1 MRIIGII
8 AAILTTIAFFPQVIQ
23 VIKSKDTKSISLT
36 MYILFVTGVLLWV
49 LYGFYLNDL
58 PIIIANSIVAV
69 ASTIILCY
77 KIREIRSNLKTDK
90 ESLKF

>member
-8 AAILTTIAFFPQVIQ
+8 AATLTTIAFFPQVIQ

-77 KIREIRSNLKTDK
+77 KIREIRSNLKSK
-90 ESLKF
+90 

>member
-8 AAILTTIAFFPQVIQ
+8 AATLTTIAFFPQVIQ

-77 KIREIRSNLKTDK
+77 KIREIRNNLKTDK

>member
-77 KIREIRSNLKTDK
+77 KIREIRSDLKK
-90 ESLKF
+90 S

>member
-8 AAILTTIAFFPQVIQ
+8 AATLTTIAFFPQVIQ

-77 KIREIRSNLKTDK
+77 KIREIRSNLKK
-90 ESLKF
+90 S

>member
-8 AAILTTIAFFPQVIQ
+8 AATLTTIAFFPQVIQ

-77 KIREIRSNLKTDK
+77 KIREIRSK
-90 ESLKF
+90 EKKS

>member
-1 MRIIGII
+1 MRIIGIM
-8 AAILTTIAFFPQVIQ
+8 AATLTTIAFFPQVIQ

-77 KIREIRSNLKTDK
+77 KIKEIRSNLKTDR

>member
-77 KIREIRSNLKTDK
+77 KIREIR
-90 ESLKF
+90 

>member
-8 AAILTTIAFFPQVIQ
+8 AATLTTIAFFPQVIQ

-49 LYGFYLNDL
+49 
-58 PIIIANSIVAV
+58 
-69 ASTIILCY
+69 
-77 KIREIRSNLKTDK
+77 
-90 ESLKF
+90 

>member
-77 KIREIRSNLKTDK
+77 KIREIRSNLKSK
-90 ESLKF
+90 

>member
-8 AAILTTIAFFPQVIQ
+8 AATLTTIAFFPQVIQ
-23 VIKSKDTKSISLT
+23 VTKSKDTKSISLT

-77 KIREIRSNLKTDK
+77 KIREIRSNLKSK
-90 ESLKF
+90 

>member
-8 AAILTTIAFFPQVIQ
+8 AATLTTIAFFPQVIQ

-77 KIREIRSNLKTDK
+77 KIKEIRSNLKK
-90 ESLKF
+90 S

>member
-8 AAILTTIAFFPQVIQ
+8 AATLTTIVFFPQVIQ

-77 KIREIRSNLKTDK
+77 KIREIRSNLKSK
-90 ESLKF
+90 

>member
-8 AAILTTIAFFPQVIQ
+8 AATLTTIAFFPQVIQ

-77 KIREIRSNLKTDK
+77 KIREI
-90 ESLKF
+90 

>member
-77 KIREIRSNLKTDK
+77 KIKEIQSNLKSK
-90 ESLKF
+90 

>member
-8 AAILTTIAFFPQVIQ
+8 AATLTTIAFFPQVIQ

-77 KIREIRSNLKTDK
+77 KIREI
-90 ESLKF
+90 EVI

>member
-8 AAILTTIAFFPQVIQ
+8 AATLTTIAFFPQVIQ

-77 KIREIRSNLKTDK
+77 KIKEIRSNLKSK
-90 ESLKF
+90 

>member
-8 AAILTTIAFFPQVIQ
+8 AATLTTIAFFPQVIQ

-69 ASTIILCY
+69 ASTIIHCY
-77 KIREIRSNLKTDK
+77 KIKEIRSKVK
-90 ESLKF
+90 KS

>member
-8 AAILTTIAFFPQVIQ
+8 AATLTTIAFFPQVIQ

-77 KIREIRSNLKTDK
+77 KIR
-90 ESLKF
+90 

>member
-8 AAILTTIAFFPQVIQ
+8 AATLTTIAFFPQVIQ

-77 KIREIRSNLKTDK
+77 KIREIRNNLKK
-90 ESLKF
+90 S

>member
-8 AAILTTIAFFPQVIQ
+8 AATLTTIAFFPQVIQ

-36 MYILFVTGVLLWV
+36 MYILFVTGVLLWI
-49 LYGFYLNDL
+49 LYGFYLNDF

-77 KIREIRSNLKTDK
+77 KIREIRSKVK
-90 ESLKF
+90 KS

>member
-8 AAILTTIAFFPQVIQ
+8 AATLTTIAFFPQVIQ

-77 KIREIRSNLKTDK
+77 KIREIQSNLKTDK

>member
-1 MRIIGII
+1 MRIIGIM
-8 AAILTTIAFFPQVIQ
+8 AATLTTIAFFPQVIQ

-77 KIREIRSNLKTDK
+77 KIREIRSNLKTDR

>member
-8 AAILTTIAFFPQVIQ
+8 AATLTTIAFFPQVIQ

-77 KIREIRSNLKTDK
+77 KIREIRSN
-90 ESLKF
+90 

>member
-1 MRIIGII
+1 
-8 AAILTTIAFFPQVIQ
+8 
-23 VIKSKDTKSISLT
+23 SLT

-77 KIREIRSNLKTDK
+77 KIREIRNNLKTDK

>member
-8 AAILTTIAFFPQVIQ
+8 AATLTTIAFFPQVIQ

-77 KIREIRSNLKTDK
+77 KIREIR
-90 ESLKF
+90 

>member
-8 AAILTTIAFFPQVIQ
+8 AATLTTIAFFPQVIQ

>member
-1 MRIIGII
+1 MRVIGII
-8 AAILTTIAFFPQVIQ
+8 AATLTTIAFFPQVIQ
-23 VIKSKDTKSISLT
+23 IIKSKDTKSISLT

-77 KIREIRSNLKTDK
+77 KIKEIRSNLKSK
-90 ESLKF
+90 

>member
-8 AAILTTIAFFPQVIQ
+8 AATLTTIAFFPQVIQ

-69 ASTIILCY
+69 VSTIILCY
-77 KIREIRSNLKTDK
+77 KIREIRSNLKSK
-90 ESLKF
+90 

>member
-77 KIREIRSNLKTDK
+77 KIREIRSNLKK
-90 ESLKF
+90 S

>member
-8 AAILTTIAFFPQVIQ
+8 AATLTTIAFFPQVIQ
-23 VIKSKDTKSISLT
+23 IIKSKDTKSISLT

-77 KIREIRSNLKTDK
+77 KIKEIRSNLKSK
-90 ESLKF
+90 